1 MTSEE
6 NTWELLAALS
16 LVTGHLSRVTA
27 ALVKSLLR
35 ILHYLR
41 PYRRLAWLTLVCAGL
56 TTLMELVPP
65 WMIKIIIDDVIQA
78 RHLAL
83 LPWVIGGLVGA
94 YAFKNGF
101 ASFRIRLNN
110 TLEQRVVHDVR
121 SQVFA
126 ALQRQS
132 VSFYEQRSTGEIMSR
147 VTSDTEHVER
157 IFIDG
162 IEGLLT
168 ASLTLIGITTM
179 LFLLNW
185 QLALLALLPIPVLIL
200 SAMLFT
206 RRIHGYYHEI
216 RKRAADLN
224 AYLQDALSGI
234 RETMGFNRQAYEQGR
249 FDQRSRAYAGGN
261 LKAMLLWSVYSPGM
275 IFVGSLGSVLILW
288 VGAGEVARGRLTVG
302 ELVMFLSYLALFY
315 VPVNQIHAV
324 NHMLQ
329 HALAASE
336 RVFDIIDATPDVL
349 DRPAAQPAGRL
360 RGDVRFDQVSFTY
373 RADVPVLNAVSLDVR
388 PGERIALVGPSGAG
402 KSTMLKLLMRFYDV
416 TEGAVLLDGQDV
428 RGLPLAYLRAQI
440 GLVQQEPFLFN
451 GSVRENIAYGDLGA
465 DAAAIERA
473 ARAARAHEF
482 IAELPDGY
490 DTWIGERG
498 VKLSVG
504 QKQRVSIARVLLK
517 DPPIVVFDEA
527 TSNIDTET
535 EVKIREALNVLTRG
549 RTTFIIAHRLSTLH
563 DVDRIVVVDHGRI
576 VEQGPHDDLMAR
588 GGVYA
593 GLYEAQFQV

>member
-1 MTSEE
+1 
-6 NTWELLAALS
+6 
-16 LVTGHLSRVTA
+16 
-27 ALVKSLLR
+27 
-35 ILHYLR
+35 
-41 PYRRLAWLTLVCAGL
+41 
-56 TTLMELVPP
+56 MELVPP
-65 WMIKIIIDDVIQA
+65 WLVKIIIDDVIQA
-78 RHLAL
+78 HQLAL
-83 LPWVIGGLVGA
+83 LPWVIGALIGA
-94 YAFKNGF
+94 YALKNGF

-121 SQVFA
+121 SQVFS

-132 VSFYEQRSTGEIMSR
+132 VSFFERRSTGEIMSR

-185 QLALLALLPIPVLIL
+185 KLAVLALVPIPVLIL
-200 SAMLFT
+200 SATFFT

-216 RKRAADLN
+216 RRHAADLN

-234 RETMGFNRQAYEQGR
+234 RETMGFNRQSYEQGR

-275 IFVGSLGSVLILW
+275 IFMGSLGSVLILW
-288 VGAGEVARGRLTVG
+288 YGTGEVARGGLTVG

-336 RVFDIIDATPDVL
+336 RVFDIIDAVPDVL
-349 DRPAAQPAGRL
+349 DRPTMQPIQRL
-360 RGDVRFDQVSFTY
+360 RGEVRFEQVGFAY
-373 RADVPVLNAVSLDVR
+373 RSDVPVLREVSLAVR

-402 KSTMLKLLMRFYDV
+402 KSTILKLLMRFYDV
-416 TEGAVLLDGQDV
+416 TVGAVLLDGHDV
-428 RGLPLAYLRAQI
+428 RTLPLSYLRAQI

-451 GSVRENIAYGDLGA
+451 GTVGENIAYGDLAA
-465 DAAAIERA
+465 DDAAIEKA
-473 ARAARAHEF
+473 ARAAKAHEF
-482 IAELPDGY
+482 IAELPEGY
-490 DTWIGERG
+490 HTWIGERG

-535 EVKIREALNVLTRG
+535 EVKIREALSALTRG

-576 VEQGPHDDLMAR
+576 MEQGTHEDLMAR

>member
-1 MTSEE
+1 M
-6 NTWELLAALS
+6 
-16 LVTGHLSRVTA
+16 
-27 ALVKSLLR
+27 KSLLR

-78 RHLAL
+78 HQMVL

-185 QLALLALLPIPVLIL
+185 KLALLALLPIPVLIL
-200 SAMLFT
+200 SATLFT

-216 RKRAADLN
+216 RKHAADLN

-234 RETMGFNRQAYEQGR
+234 RETMGFNRQGYEQGR

-261 LKAMLLWSVYSPGM
+261 LKAMLLWSAYSPGM

-288 VGAGEVARGRLTVG
+288 VGAGEVARGTLTVG
-302 ELVMFLSYLALFY
+302 ELVMFLSYLSLFY

-329 HALAASE
+329 HALAAGE
-336 RVFDIIDATPDVL
+336 RVFDIIDAVPEVL
-349 DRPAAQPAGRL
+349 DRPTVQPTDRL
-360 RGDVRFDQVSFTY
+360 RGEVRFEQVGFAY
-373 RADVPVLNAVSLDVR
+373 RPDVPVLREVGVEVR

-402 KSTMLKLLMRFYDV
+402 KSTIIKLLMRFYDV
-416 TEGAVLLDGQDV
+416 TEGAVLLDGQDA

-549 RTTFIIAHRLSTLH
+549 RTTFVIAHRLSTLH

-576 VEQGPHDDLMAR
+576 VEQGTHDDLMAR

>member
-1 MTSEE
+1 M
-6 NTWELLAALS
+6 
-16 LVTGHLSRVTA
+16 
-27 ALVKSLLR
+27 KSLFR

-41 PYRRLAWLTLVCAGL
+41 PYRRLAWLTLACAGL

-78 RHLAL
+78 HQMAL

-185 QLALLALLPIPVLIL
+185 KLALLALLPIPVLIL
-200 SAMLFT
+200 SATLFT

-216 RKRAADLN
+216 RTHAADLN

-234 RETMGFNRQAYEQGR
+234 RETMGFNRQGYEQGR

-261 LKAMLLWSVYSPGM
+261 LKAMILWSAYSPGM
-275 IFVGSLGSVLILW
+275 IFVGSLGSVLVLW
-288 VGAGEVARGRLTVG
+288 VGAGEVARGTLTVG
-302 ELVMFLSYLALFY
+302 ELVMFLSYLSLFY

-329 HALAASE
+329 HALAAGE
-336 RVFDIIDATPDVL
+336 RVFDIIDAVPEVL
-349 DRPAAQPAGRL
+349 DRPTAQPTDRL
-360 RGDVRFDQVSFTY
+360 RGEVRFEQVGFAY
-373 RADVPVLNAVSLDVR
+373 RPDVPVLREVGVEVR

-402 KSTMLKLLMRFYDV
+402 KSTIIKLLMRFYDV
-416 TEGAVLLDGQDV
+416 TEGAVLLDGQDT

-482 IAELPDGY
+482 ITELPDGY

-549 RTTFIIAHRLSTLH
+549 RTTFVIAHRLSTLH

-576 VEQGPHDDLMAR
+576 VEQGTHGDLMAH